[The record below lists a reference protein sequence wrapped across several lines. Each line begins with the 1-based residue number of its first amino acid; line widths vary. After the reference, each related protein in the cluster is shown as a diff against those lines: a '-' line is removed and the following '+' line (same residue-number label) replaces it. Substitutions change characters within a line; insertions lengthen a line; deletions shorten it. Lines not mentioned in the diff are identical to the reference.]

1 MILPTKHIPT
11 SHSLLGVG
19 ARVLAALERPRT
31 LVSLWDHLREQP
43 EVGTFARLVLA
54 LDMLYA
60 IEAVD
65 LEGGLLHRRGSQ

>member
-11 SHSLLGVG
+11 GHSLLGVG
-19 ARVLAALERPRT
+19 AKILAALERPRT

-43 EVGTFARLVLA
+43 EIGTFARLVLA

-65 LEGGLLHRRGSQ
+65 LDEGLLHRRGAP

>member
-19 ARVLAALERPRT
+19 AKVLAAVERPKT
-31 LVSLWDHLREQP
+31 LVALWDQLREQP

-54 LDMLYA
+54 LDLLYA
-60 IEAVD
+60 MSAIDLVD
-65 LEGGLLHRRGSQ
+65 GLITRRRT

>member
-19 ARVLAALERPRT
+19 ARVLAAIERPKT
-31 LVSLWDHLREQP
+31 LVALWDQVREQP

-54 LDMLYA
+54 LDLLYTMGV
-60 IEAVD
+60 VD
-65 LEGGLLHRRGSQ
+65 LVDGLITRRQP

>member
-19 ARVLAALERPRT
+19 AKVLTAIERPKT
-31 LVSLWDHLREQP
+31 LVALWDQLREQP

-54 LDMLYA
+54 LDLLYTMNA
-60 IEAVD
+60 IDLVD
-65 LEGGLLHRRGSQ
+65 GLITRRHA

>member
-19 ARVLAALERPRT
+19 AQVLAAVERPKT
-31 LVSLWDHLREQP
+31 LVALWDQLRDQP

-54 LDMLYA
+54 LDLLYTMDA
-60 IEAVD
+60 IDLVD
-65 LEGGLLHRRGSQ
+65 GLIARRKP